1 MKNTVYHR
9 SLYKIPFCS
18 SLYIRKFFQYLRKIN
33 TLLILICAKSH
44 SRCWVM
50 INLRCVKISFKL
62 LNDRSQLVMDV
73 QMVNMSCKANLRFGK
88 VSLPY
93 SIISFSNS
101 VGDDTGTLDRTLNND
116 MKSVISNRR
125 SFSSTSE
132 Y

>member
-1 MKNTVYHR
+1 
-9 SLYKIPFCS
+9 
-18 SLYIRKFFQYLRKIN
+18 
-33 TLLILICAKSH
+33 
-44 SRCWVM
+44 M

-73 QMVNMSCKANLRFGK
+73 QMVNMGCKANLRFGK

-101 VGDDTGTLDRTLNND
+101 VGDDTETLDRTLNND

-125 SFSSTSE
+125 SFSSTLE